1 MLSHLQVKNL
11 ERSKADEDVP
21 YSDLARHLQA
31 ALALSYGAGSRGL
44 HHSTSGSLPGTAWAR
59 QDMQS
64 VSAAAAQ
71 AVQGESDDEQDLRIG
86 GRRRRERR

>member
-1 MLSHLQVKNL
+1 MPLHLQVKNL

-21 YSDLARHLQA
+21 YTDLARHLQA
-31 ALALSYGAGSRGL
+31 ALALSYGAGTRVL

-64 VSAAAAQ
+64 VSAAAQ